1 MIVDTSAVLAILFDE
16 PDAGRFAR
24 ALEAAELCRMSAASY
39 LEAGITLERQG
50 PSGAEEI
57 MVRFLA
63 RSGIAIEPVTAE
75 HARIAHSA
83 FRSFGKGRHP
93 AALNFGDCFSYA
105 LARATDEPLLFKGND
120 FARTDIVPA
129 LG

>member
-16 PDAGRFAR
+16 PDAERFAR
-24 ALEAAELCRMSAASY
+24 ALQTADPCRMSAASY

-50 PSGAEEI
+50 APGAEEVL
-57 MVRFLA
+57 VRFLA
-63 RSGIAIEPVTAE
+63 SSGIAIEPVTAE

-83 FRSFGKGRHP
+83 FGSFGKGRHP
-93 AALNFGDCFSYA
+93 AALNFGDCLSYA

-120 FARTDIVPA
+120 FARTDIVSA